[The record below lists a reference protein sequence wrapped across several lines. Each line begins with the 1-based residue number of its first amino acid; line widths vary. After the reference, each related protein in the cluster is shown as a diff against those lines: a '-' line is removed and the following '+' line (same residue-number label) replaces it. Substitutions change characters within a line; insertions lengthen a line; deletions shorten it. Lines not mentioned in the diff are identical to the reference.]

1 MKAAGRGGGEAVAAQ
16 RLGGPL
22 HRIQWEGSSRW
33 SGIPATAVAIRRR
46 RLINNTIIQT
56 GSKGRKKAIYEGEE
70 KRTVYRQ
77 IGGVEIKIWISPRVG
92 NEAHHDCSGLSGR
105 KLHYKVVTT
114 VTSPYERIVA
124 LLPRYSSRQ
133 AIKFLGAH
141 SIALLLSATL
151 GTASSMSLCF
161 LYGNVNQSR
170 ER

>member
-1 MKAAGRGGGEAVAAQ
+1 M
-16 RLGGPL
+16 
-22 HRIQWEGSSRW
+22 
-33 SGIPATAVAIRRR
+33 AVAIRRR
-46 RLINNTIIQT
+46 RWHPPFPAS

-70 KRTVYRQ
+70 KSSQAKER

-124 LLPRYSSRQ
+124 LLPRYSSRR
-133 AIKFLGAH
+133 AVKFLGAH